1 MSESFKIWLFVPIFV
16 DLVHNRALTRQLH
29 NWKLHLSVCLKYI
42 NCILRFVIIIIIII
56 IIPLCHLIKVPT
68 VGTLIVIISYQ

>member
-1 MSESFKIWLFVPIFV
+1 MSESFKIWLSVPIFV
-16 DLVHNRALTRQLH
+16 DLVHNRALTIQLH

-42 NCILRFVIIIIIII
+42 DCILRFVIIIII

-68 VGTLIVIISYQ
+68 VGTLIVIIINYQ